1 MSFTDYIGPTVFG
14 YETNGLRRI
23 AFISV
28 HASPLAVLGQKDA
41 GGMNVYIRELAHHLG
56 ALGLAVDIYTRRTD
70 LTSHTVTYLA
80 KDVRVIN
87 ITAGPAEPVDKQQ
100 LFQHLPEFA
109 RQAALFSLS
118 DGVRYDVVHAHYW
131 LSGWTAHLLRR
142 YWDAP
147 MVQMFHT
154 TAHMKNAVLAQ
165 ADREPAQRA
174 RYERML
180 VDLADAVIAANP
192 DERADLLW
200 RQRTPSDKICTIPP
214 GVDLDLFQPSDQ
226 AAARAALGL
235 ASDRRIVLFV
245 GRIDPIKGA
254 DALVRT
260 MVRLRAQMA
269 EPPLFVFV
277 GGDLDSA
284 GEPVGPLAGIQAE
297 AQRLGVIDDCR
308 FFGSR
313 PQYDLPGFYA
323 ASDVVFVPSRYES
336 FGLVAVEAMA
346 CSRPVVC
353 SRAGGLAFTVEP
365 GVTGFQAGVGDD
377 KAFASG
383 IQTLLENDGLRERMG
398 RAGEDVGSRFGWPAV
413 AAAMVHVYE
422 RLAEGYRENF
432 CCVEEIYA

>member
-1 MSFTDYIGPTVFG
+1 VSFTDYSGPTVFG
-14 YETNGLRRI
+14 YETDGLRRV

-28 HASPLAVLGQKDA
+28 HTSPLAVLGHKDA
-41 GGMNVYIRELAHHLG
+41 GGMNVYVRELAYHLG
-56 ALGLAVDIYTRRTD
+56 QLGLAVDIYTRRTD
-70 LTSHTVTYLA
+70 PHSNEVTYLA

-87 ITAGPAEPVDKQQ
+87 ITAGPTEPVDKHQ

-109 RQAALFSLS
+109 RQAALFSVR
-118 DGVRYDVVHAHYW
+118 DGVRYDIVHAHYW

-154 TAHMKNAVLAQ
+154 TAHMKNAVLPQ

-180 VDLADAVIAANP
+180 VDLSDAVIAANP

-214 GVDLDLFQPSDQ
+214 GVDLDLFRPSDQ
-226 AAARAALGL
+226 AAARIDLGL
-235 ASDRRIVLFV
+235 DLDRRIVLFV

-254 DALVRT
+254 DALIRT
-260 MVRLRAQMA
+260 MARLRDQMV

-277 GGDLDSA
+277 GGDLDGA
-284 GEPVGPLAGIQAE
+284 GQPVGPLKEIQAE
-297 AQRLGVIDDCR
+297 AERTGVLADCR

-323 ASDVVFVPSRYES
+323 ASDVVFVPSR
-336 FGLVAVEAMA
+336 
-346 CSRPVVC
+346 
-353 SRAGGLAFTVEP
+353 
-365 GVTGFQAGVGDD
+365 
-377 KAFASG
+377 
-383 IQTLLENDGLRERMG
+383 
-398 RAGEDVGSRFGWPAV
+398 
-413 AAAMVHVYE
+413 
-422 RLAEGYRENF
+422 
-432 CCVEEIYA
+432 